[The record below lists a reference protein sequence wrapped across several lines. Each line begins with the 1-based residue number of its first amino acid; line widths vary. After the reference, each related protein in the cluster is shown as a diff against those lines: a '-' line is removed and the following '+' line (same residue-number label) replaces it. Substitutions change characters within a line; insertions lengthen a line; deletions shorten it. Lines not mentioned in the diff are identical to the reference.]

1 MAKNL
6 VVKDNALINASYNL
20 ELVEQRLILLAI
32 VEARTSGKGVTPN
45 NSLTITASSYMN
57 HFDTN
62 RNTAYQALK
71 DACNNL
77 FERQFSYIETNTK
90 GNTEVVRSRW
100 VSEIRYIDNEAS
112 VKLIFSPTVS
122 PLITLLEKNFASYE
136 LEQVAQ
142 LNSKYAVRLYEVVIA
157 WRSTGKTPMIAI
169 DELRNR
175 LGVLDDEYTVT
186 ADFKRWAL
194 DNPIKQINEKTEIN
208 LSYEQHKQGRKIIGF
223 TFTIKQKSTAQQT
236 KQTANINLDNLTDQE
251 HDIIAQ
257 KNAYA
262 DSIGAT
268 AEHRQNL
275 IKQALKQ
282 HQDAIQAEQEAKQR
296 KKAERQAQK
305 EHEKQQLELARKQ
318 YEQILA
324 SDTLINAY
332 IANNINPQ
340 KMRASLQKMRY
351 EQGDFRGVFELEKHK
366 FEKLSYLKSLNLKF
380 LDKINS
386 WKWGVQRGGFIPLLQ
401 AQRSSKLLFLC
412 TVCYAC
418 LGKLRGFHD
427 GDFGKNTILEKHKI
441 GNRRA
446 SNFKFFGKLQKWESL
461 LPKLWVINKRQ
472 FWVCNS

>member
-57 HFDTN
+57 HFGTN

-175 LGVLDDEYTVT
+175 LGVLDNEYTVT

-194 DNPIKQINEKTEIN
+194 DRPIKQINEKTEIN
-208 LSYEQHKQGRKIIGF
+208 LSYEQHKQGRKIVGF
-223 TFTIKQKSTAQQT
+223 TFTVKQKSKPKKLKTQEQERDPKT
-236 KQTANINLDNLTDQE
+236 PDIFDNLTDKE
-251 HDIIAQ
+251 REIIAQ

-262 DSIGAT
+262 DQKGIT
-268 AEHRQNL
+268 DPLHRQNL
-275 IKQALKQ
+275 IKKALEQ
-282 HQDAIQAEQEAKQR
+282 YRQAEQSEQERKQR
-296 KKAERQAQK
+296 EKAERQTKKQQEK
-305 EHEKQQLELARKQ
+305 EQLELGQRQ
-318 YEQILA
+318 FEQILA
-324 SDTLINAY
+324 SDGLINAY
-332 IANNINPQ
+332 IANNIVA
-340 KMRASLQKMRY
+340 KYLSGLQKIRY
-351 EQGDFRGVFELEKHK
+351 EQGDFRGVFEMERYK
-366 FEKLSYLKSLNLKF
+366 FERLHELQRLNLKF
-380 LDKINS
+380 LD
-386 WKWGVQRGGFIPLLQ
+386 
-401 AQRSSKLLFLC
+401 
-412 TVCYAC
+412 
-418 LGKLRGFHD
+418 
-427 GDFGKNTILEKHKI
+427 
-441 GNRRA
+441 
-446 SNFKFFGKLQKWESL
+446 
-461 LPKLWVINKRQ
+461 
-472 FWVCNS
+472 

>member
-57 HFDTN
+57 HFGTN

-90 GNTEVVRSRW
+90 GNMEVVRSRW

-175 LGVLDDEYTVT
+175 LGVLDNEYTVT

-194 DNPIKQINEKTEIN
+194 DKPIKQINEKTEIN
-208 LSYEQHKQGRKIIGF
+208 LSYEQHKNGRKIVGF
-223 TFTIKQKSTAQQT
+223 TFTVKQKSKPKKLKTQEQDPKT
-236 KQTANINLDNLTDQE
+236 PNIFDNLTDKE
-251 HDIIAQ
+251 REIIVQ

-262 DSIGAT
+262 DQIGAT
-268 AEHRQNL
+268 EQHRQNL
-275 IKQALKQ
+275 IKKALEQ
-282 HQDAIQAEQEAKQR
+282 HRQAEQSEQERKQR
-296 KKAERQAQK
+296 EKAERLAQEQRDK
-305 EHEKQQLELARKQ
+305 ERLELAKRQ
-318 YEQILA
+318 FEQILA
-324 SDTLINAY
+324 NNGLINAY
-332 IANNINPQ
+332 IANNIVA
-340 KMRASLQKMRY
+340 KYLSGLQKIRF
-351 EQGDFRGVFELEKHK
+351 EQGDFRGVFEMERYK
-366 FEKLSYLKSLNLKF
+366 FEQLHEWQRLNLKF
-380 LDKINS
+380 LD
-386 WKWGVQRGGFIPLLQ
+386 
-401 AQRSSKLLFLC
+401 
-412 TVCYAC
+412 
-418 LGKLRGFHD
+418 
-427 GDFGKNTILEKHKI
+427 
-441 GNRRA
+441 
-446 SNFKFFGKLQKWESL
+446 
-461 LPKLWVINKRQ
+461 
-472 FWVCNS
+472 

>member
-57 HFDTN
+57 HFGTN

-175 LGVLDDEYTVT
+175 LGVLDNEYTVT

-194 DNPIKQINEKTEIN
+194 DRPIKQINEKTEIN
-208 LSYEQHKQGRKIIGF
+208 LSYEQHKQGRKIVGF
-223 TFTIKQKSTAQQT
+223 TFTVKQKSKPKKLKTQEQERDPKT
-236 KQTANINLDNLTDQE
+236 PDIFDNLTDKE
-251 HDIIAQ
+251 REIIAQ

-262 DSIGAT
+262 DQIGAT
-268 AEHRQNL
+268 EQHRQNL
-275 IKQALKQ
+275 IKKALEQ
-282 HQDAIQAEQEAKQR
+282 HRQAEQSEQERKQR
-296 KKAERQAQK
+296 EKAERLAQEQQDK
-305 EHEKQQLELARKQ
+305 ERLELAKRQ
-318 YEQILA
+318 FEQILA
-324 SDTLINAY
+324 SDGLINAY
-332 IANNINPQ
+332 IANNIVA
-340 KMRASLQKMRY
+340 KYLSGLQKIRY
-351 EQGDFRGVFELEKHK
+351 EQGDFRGVFEMERYK
-366 FEKLSYLKSLNLKF
+366 FEQLHEWQRLNLKV
-380 LDKINS
+380 LD
-386 WKWGVQRGGFIPLLQ
+386 
-401 AQRSSKLLFLC
+401 
-412 TVCYAC
+412 
-418 LGKLRGFHD
+418 
-427 GDFGKNTILEKHKI
+427 
-441 GNRRA
+441 
-446 SNFKFFGKLQKWESL
+446 
-461 LPKLWVINKRQ
+461 
-472 FWVCNS
+472 

>member
-77 FERQFSYIETNTK
+77 FERQFSYMETNTK
-90 GNTEVVRSRW
+90 GNAEVVRSRW

-112 VKLIFSPTVS
+112 VKLIFSPTVA
-122 PLITLLEKNFASYE
+122 PLITLLEKNFTSYE
-136 LEQVAQ
+136 LEQVAE

-194 DNPIKQINEKTEIN
+194 DKPIKQINDKTEIN
-208 LSYEQHKQGRKIIGF
+208 LSYEQHKQGRKIVGF
-223 TFTIKQKSTAQQT
+223 TFTIKQKSKPKKT
-236 KQTANINLDNLTDQE
+236 KQNTERHPVTVDIFDSLTDQE
-251 HDIIAQ
+251 RDIIAQ

-262 DSIGAT
+262 DSINAT

-305 EHEKQQLELARKQ
+305 EHEKQQLELARQQ

-351 EQGDFRGVFELEKHK
+351 EQGNFREVFRMEKYK
-366 FEKLSYLKSLNLKF
+366 FEQLHHLRYLNLKF
-380 LDKINS
+380 L
-386 WKWGVQRGGFIPLLQ
+386 Q
-401 AQRSSKLLFLC
+401 
-412 TVCYAC
+412 
-418 LGKLRGFHD
+418 
-427 GDFGKNTILEKHKI
+427 
-441 GNRRA
+441 
-446 SNFKFFGKLQKWESL
+446 
-461 LPKLWVINKRQ
+461 
-472 FWVCNS
+472 

>member
-77 FERQFSYIETNTK
+77 FERQFSYMETNTK
-90 GNTEVVRSRW
+90 GNAEVVRSRW

-112 VKLIFSPTVS
+112 VKLIFSPTVA
-122 PLITLLEKNFASYE
+122 PLITLLEKNFTSYE

-194 DNPIKQINEKTEIN
+194 DKPIKQINDKTEIN
-208 LSYEQHKQGRKIIGF
+208 LSYEQHKQGRKIVGF
-223 TFTIKQKSTAQQT
+223 TFTIKQKSKPKKT
-236 KQTANINLDNLTDQE
+236 KQNTERHPVTVDIFDNLTDQE

-318 YEQILA
+318 YEKILA

-351 EQGDFRGVFELEKHK
+351 EQGDFRGVFELEKNK
-366 FEKLSYLKSLNLKF
+366 FEDLSYFKSLNLKF

-386 WKWGVQRGGFIPLLQ
+386 
-401 AQRSSKLLFLC
+401 
-412 TVCYAC
+412 
-418 LGKLRGFHD
+418 
-427 GDFGKNTILEKHKI
+427 
-441 GNRRA
+441 
-446 SNFKFFGKLQKWESL
+446 
-461 LPKLWVINKRQ
+461 
-472 FWVCNS
+472 

>member
-77 FERQFSYIETNTK
+77 FERQFSYMETNTK
-90 GNTEVVRSRW
+90 GNAEVVRSRW

-112 VKLIFSPTVS
+112 VKLIFSPTVA
-122 PLITLLEKNFASYE
+122 PLITLLEKNFTSYE
-136 LEQVAQ
+136 LEQVAE

-194 DNPIKQINEKTEIN
+194 DKPIKQINDKTEIN
-208 LSYEQHKQGRKIIGF
+208 LSYEQHKQGRKIVGF
-223 TFTIKQKSTAQQT
+223 TFTIKQKSKPKKT
-236 KQTANINLDNLTDQE
+236 KQNTERHPVTVDIFDSLTDQE
-251 HDIIAQ
+251 RDIIAQ

-262 DSIGAT
+262 DSINAT

-305 EHEKQQLELARKQ
+305 AREKEQLELARQQ

-351 EQGDFRGVFELEKHK
+351 EQGNFREVFRMEKYK
-366 FEKLSYLKSLNLKF
+366 FEQLHHLRYLNLKF
-380 LDKINS
+380 L
-386 WKWGVQRGGFIPLLQ
+386 Q
-401 AQRSSKLLFLC
+401 
-412 TVCYAC
+412 
-418 LGKLRGFHD
+418 
-427 GDFGKNTILEKHKI
+427 
-441 GNRRA
+441 
-446 SNFKFFGKLQKWESL
+446 
-461 LPKLWVINKRQ
+461 
-472 FWVCNS
+472 

>member
-20 ELVEQRLILLAI
+20 ELVDQRLILLAI

-208 LSYEQHKQGRKIIGF
+208 LSYEQHKQGRKIVGF
-223 TFTIKQKSTAQQT
+223 TFTVKQKSKPKKLKTQEQERNPKT
-236 KQTANINLDNLTDQE
+236 PDIFDNLTDKE
-251 HDIIAQ
+251 REIITQ

-282 HQDAIQAEQEAKQR
+282 HQNAIQAEQDAKER

-305 EHEKQQLELARKQ
+305 ARKKEQLELARQQ

-351 EQGDFRGVFELEKHK
+351 EQGDFRGVFELEKNK
-366 FEKLSYLKSLNLKF
+366 FEDLSYFKSLNLKF

-386 WKWGVQRGGFIPLLQ
+386 
-401 AQRSSKLLFLC
+401 
-412 TVCYAC
+412 
-418 LGKLRGFHD
+418 
-427 GDFGKNTILEKHKI
+427 
-441 GNRRA
+441 
-446 SNFKFFGKLQKWESL
+446 
-461 LPKLWVINKRQ
+461 
-472 FWVCNS
+472 

>member
-57 HFDTN
+57 HFGTN

-90 GNTEVVRSRW
+90 GNMEVVRSRW

-175 LGVLDDEYTVT
+175 LGVLDNEYTVT

-194 DNPIKQINEKTEIN
+194 DKPIKQINEKTEIN
-208 LSYEQHKQGRKIIGF
+208 LSYEQHKNGRKIVGF
-223 TFTIKQKSTAQQT
+223 TFTVKQKSKPKKLKTQEQDPKT
-236 KQTANINLDNLTDQE
+236 PNIFDNLTDKE
-251 HDIIAQ
+251 REIIVQ

-262 DSIGAT
+262 DQIGAT
-268 AEHRQNL
+268 EQHRQNL
-275 IKQALKQ
+275 IKKALEQ
-282 HQDAIQAEQEAKQR
+282 HRQAEQSEQERKQR
-296 KKAERQAQK
+296 EKAERLAQEQRDK
-305 EHEKQQLELARKQ
+305 ERLELAKRQ
-318 YEQILA
+318 FEQILA
-324 SDTLINAY
+324 NNGLINAY
-332 IANNINPQ
+332 IANNIVA
-340 KMRASLQKMRY
+340 KYLSGLQKIRF
-351 EQGDFRGVFELEKHK
+351 EQGDFRGGVFEMERYK
-366 FEKLSYLKSLNLKF
+366 FEQLHEWQRLNLKF
-380 LDKINS
+380 LD
-386 WKWGVQRGGFIPLLQ
+386 
-401 AQRSSKLLFLC
+401 
-412 TVCYAC
+412 
-418 LGKLRGFHD
+418 
-427 GDFGKNTILEKHKI
+427 
-441 GNRRA
+441 
-446 SNFKFFGKLQKWESL
+446 
-461 LPKLWVINKRQ
+461 
-472 FWVCNS
+472 

>member
-208 LSYEQHKQGRKIIGF
+208 LSYEQHKQGRKIVGF
-223 TFTIKQKSTAQQT
+223 TFTVKQKSKPKKLKTQEQERNPKT
-236 KQTANINLDNLTDQE
+236 PDIFDNLTDQE
-251 HDIIAQ
+251 RDIIAQ

-262 DSIGAT
+262 DSVGAT

-282 HQDAIQAEQEAKQR
+282 HQDAIQAEQEAKER

-351 EQGDFRGVFELEKHK
+351 EQGDFRGVFELEKNK

-386 WKWGVQRGGFIPLLQ
+386 
-401 AQRSSKLLFLC
+401 
-412 TVCYAC
+412 
-418 LGKLRGFHD
+418 
-427 GDFGKNTILEKHKI
+427 
-441 GNRRA
+441 
-446 SNFKFFGKLQKWESL
+446 
-461 LPKLWVINKRQ
+461 
-472 FWVCNS
+472 

>member
-57 HFDTN
+57 HFGTN

-90 GNTEVVRSRW
+90 GNMEVVRSRW

-175 LGVLDDEYTVT
+175 LGVLDNEYTVT

-194 DNPIKQINEKTEIN
+194 DKPIKQINEKTEIN
-208 LSYEQHKQGRKIIGF
+208 LSYEQHKQGRKIVGF
-223 TFTIKQKSTAQQT
+223 TFTVKQKSKPKKLKTQEQERDPKT
-236 KQTANINLDNLTDQE
+236 PDIFDNLTDKE
-251 HDIIAQ
+251 REIIAQ

-262 DSIGAT
+262 DQIGAT
-268 AEHRQNL
+268 EQHRQNL
-275 IKQALKQ
+275 IKKALEQ
-282 HQDAIQAEQEAKQR
+282 HRQAEQSEQERKQR
-296 KKAERQAQK
+296 EKAERLAQEQQDK
-305 EHEKQQLELARKQ
+305 ERLELAKRQ
-318 YEQILA
+318 FEQILA
-324 SDTLINAY
+324 NNGLINAY
-332 IANNINPQ
+332 IANNIVA
-340 KMRASLQKMRY
+340 KYLSGLQKIRF
-351 EQGDFRGVFELEKHK
+351 EQGDFRGVFEMERYK
-366 FEKLSYLKSLNLKF
+366 FEQLHEWQRLNLKF
-380 LDKINS
+380 LD
-386 WKWGVQRGGFIPLLQ
+386 
-401 AQRSSKLLFLC
+401 
-412 TVCYAC
+412 
-418 LGKLRGFHD
+418 
-427 GDFGKNTILEKHKI
+427 
-441 GNRRA
+441 
-446 SNFKFFGKLQKWESL
+446 
-461 LPKLWVINKRQ
+461 
-472 FWVCNS
+472 

>member
-208 LSYEQHKQGRKIIGF
+208 LSYEQHKQGRKIVGF
-223 TFTIKQKSTAQQT
+223 TFTVKQKSKPKKLKTQEQERNPKT
-236 KQTANINLDNLTDQE
+236 PDIFDNLTDKE
-251 HDIIAQ
+251 REIITQ

-275 IKQALKQ
+275 IKQAFKQ
-282 HQDAIQAEQEAKQR
+282 HQNAIQAEQDAKER

-305 EHEKQQLELARKQ
+305 ARKKEQLELARQQ

-351 EQGDFRGVFELEKHK
+351 EQGDFRGVFELEKNK
-366 FEKLSYLKSLNLKF
+366 FEDLSYFKSLNLKF

-386 WKWGVQRGGFIPLLQ
+386 
-401 AQRSSKLLFLC
+401 
-412 TVCYAC
+412 
-418 LGKLRGFHD
+418 
-427 GDFGKNTILEKHKI
+427 
-441 GNRRA
+441 
-446 SNFKFFGKLQKWESL
+446 
-461 LPKLWVINKRQ
+461 
-472 FWVCNS
+472 

>member
-57 HFDTN
+57 HFGTN

-194 DNPIKQINEKTEIN
+194 DKPIKQINEKTEIN
-208 LSYEQHKQGRKIIGF
+208 LSYEQHKQGRKIVGF
-223 TFTIKQKSTAQQT
+223 TFTVKQKSKPKKIKDNTERDPNT
-236 KQTANINLDNLTDQE
+236 PDIFDNLTVKE
-251 HDIIAQ
+251 REIIAQ

-262 DSIGAT
+262 DQIGAT
-268 AEHRQNL
+268 EQHRQNL
-275 IKQALKQ
+275 IKKALEQ
-282 HQDAIQAEQEAKQR
+282 HRQAEQSEQERKQR
-296 KKAERQAQK
+296 EKAERLAQEQQDK
-305 EHEKQQLELARKQ
+305 ERLELAKRQ
-318 YEQILA
+318 FEQILA
-324 SDTLINAY
+324 SDGLINAY
-332 IANNINPQ
+332 IANNIVA
-340 KMRASLQKMRY
+340 KYLSGLQKIRY
-351 EQGDFRGVFELEKHK
+351 EQGDFRGVFEMERYK
-366 FEKLSYLKSLNLKF
+366 FEQLHEWQRLNLKV
-380 LDKINS
+380 LD
-386 WKWGVQRGGFIPLLQ
+386 
-401 AQRSSKLLFLC
+401 
-412 TVCYAC
+412 
-418 LGKLRGFHD
+418 
-427 GDFGKNTILEKHKI
+427 
-441 GNRRA
+441 
-446 SNFKFFGKLQKWESL
+446 
-461 LPKLWVINKRQ
+461 
-472 FWVCNS
+472 

>member
-57 HFDTN
+57 HFGTN

-194 DNPIKQINEKTEIN
+194 DKPIKQINEKTEIN
-208 LSYEQHKQGRKIIGF
+208 LSYEQHKQGCKIVGF
-223 TFTIKQKSTAQQT
+223 TFTVKQKSKPKKIKDNTERDPKT
-236 KQTANINLDNLTDQE
+236 PDIFDNLTDKE
-251 HDIIAQ
+251 REIIAQ

-262 DSIGAT
+262 DQIGAT
-268 AEHRQNL
+268 EQHRQNL
-275 IKQALKQ
+275 IKKALEQ
-282 HQDAIQAEQEAKQR
+282 HRQAEQSEQERKQR
-296 KKAERQAQK
+296 EKAERLAQEQQDK
-305 EHEKQQLELARKQ
+305 ERLELAKRQ
-318 YEQILA
+318 FEQILA
-324 SDTLINAY
+324 SDGLINAY
-332 IANNINPQ
+332 IANNIVA
-340 KMRASLQKMRY
+340 KYLSGLQKMRF
-351 EQGDFRGVFELEKHK
+351 EQGDFRGVFEMERYK
-366 FEKLSYLKSLNLKF
+366 FEQLHEWQRLNLKF
-380 LDKINS
+380 LD
-386 WKWGVQRGGFIPLLQ
+386 
-401 AQRSSKLLFLC
+401 
-412 TVCYAC
+412 
-418 LGKLRGFHD
+418 
-427 GDFGKNTILEKHKI
+427 
-441 GNRRA
+441 
-446 SNFKFFGKLQKWESL
+446 
-461 LPKLWVINKRQ
+461 
-472 FWVCNS
+472 

>member
-57 HFDTN
+57 HFGTN

-90 GNTEVVRSRW
+90 GNMEVVRSRW

-112 VKLIFSPTVS
+112 IKLIFSPTVS

-194 DNPIKQINEKTEIN
+194 DKPIKQINEKTEIN
-208 LSYEQHKQGRKIIGF
+208 LSYEQHKQGRKIVGF
-223 TFTIKQKSTAQQT
+223 TFTVKQKSKPKKLKTQEQERDPKT
-236 KQTANINLDNLTDQE
+236 PDIFDNLTDKE
-251 HDIIAQ
+251 REIIAQ

-262 DSIGAT
+262 DQIGAT
-268 AEHRQNL
+268 EQHRQNL
-275 IKQALKQ
+275 IKKALEQ
-282 HQDAIQAEQEAKQR
+282 HRQAEQSEQERKQR
-296 KKAERQAQK
+296 EKAERLAQEQRDK
-305 EHEKQQLELARKQ
+305 ERLELAKRQ
-318 YEQILA
+318 FEQILA
-324 SDTLINAY
+324 SDGLINAY
-332 IANNINPQ
+332 IANNIVA
-340 KMRASLQKMRY
+340 KYLSGLQKIRY
-351 EQGDFRGVFELEKHK
+351 EQGDFRGVFEMERYK
-366 FEKLSYLKSLNLKF
+366 FEQLHEWQRLNLKV
-380 LDKINS
+380 LD
-386 WKWGVQRGGFIPLLQ
+386 
-401 AQRSSKLLFLC
+401 
-412 TVCYAC
+412 
-418 LGKLRGFHD
+418 
-427 GDFGKNTILEKHKI
+427 
-441 GNRRA
+441 
-446 SNFKFFGKLQKWESL
+446 
-461 LPKLWVINKRQ
+461 
-472 FWVCNS
+472 